1 MAAPSASDDDY
12 YDLGKYR
19 RSITTTS
26 PDAETWFNRGLVWC
40 YGFNHEEAV
49 RCFERALAADPA
61 CAMAYWGV
69 AYALGPN
76 YNKPWGFFDDEELET
91 VVQRT
96 HRMVEQA
103 SKCAASSGATP
114 LEKALVDALRYR
126 YPRDHVADGDQGG
139 EKECPIWNVQYA
151 DAMQRVH
158 ASFGADLDVAAL
170 CADAL
175 MNLTPWKLW
184 DLKTGLPAEGART
197 REVQLILERALT
209 QTPGGMEHP
218 GVLHLYIHYIEMSP
232 HPERGL
238 PAADA
243 LRSLVP
249 DAGHLL
255 HMPTHIDVLCGDYS
269 RGIASNRTA
278 FEADE
283 TFLARAGALNFYTLY
298 RMHDYHFCIYSA
310 LFAGQSRVALE
321 TVARMEAS
329 LSADLLQVRSPPMA
343 DWLEGFFA
351 MRVHALVR
359 FGRWDDLVALPIPED
374 QELYCVTTAMTH
386 YAKAVALAAT
396 SRLPDA
402 EAEREL
408 FLAARKRVP
417 ASRTLFN
424 NRCVDLLDVA
434 EAMME
439 GEVAFRRGRFDAAYA
454 HLRAAIARDDGLPYD
469 EPWGWMQPTRHAY
482 GALLMERA
490 HYAEAAAVYAEDLG
504 LDGKLPRALRHPGNV
519 WALHGYHE
527 CLVKLGRKEE
537 AAAVEP
543 ELRKAL
549 ERADVPIKSSC
560 FCRRVEAQC
569 AL

>member
-1 MAAPSASDDDY
+1 MAAASDEY
-12 YDLGKYR
+12 YNLGRYR
-19 RSITTTS
+19 RSITTKS
-26 PDAETWFNRGLVWC
+26 PEAETWFNRGLIWC

-49 RCFERALAADPA
+49 KCFERAIAADDA
-61 CAMAYWGV
+61 CAMAYWGL

-76 YNKPWGFFDDEELET
+76 YNKPWGFFDEEELET
-91 VVQRT
+91 TVQRT
-96 HRMVEQA
+96 HRMVELA
-103 SKCAASSGATP
+103 SKYAAAGDDVTP

-126 YPRDHVADGDQGG
+126 YPREHAG
-139 EKECPIWNVQYA
+139 KEDDRSIWNVKYA

-158 ASFGADLDVAAL
+158 AEFGDDLDVAAL

-184 DLKTGLPAEGART
+184 DIKTGHPAEGART
-197 REVQLILERALT
+197 SEVQAILERAL
-209 QTPGGMEHP
+209 QQQQPGRGMEHP
-218 GVLHLYIHYIEMSP
+218 GVMHLYIHFIEMSP
-232 HPERGL
+232 SPEAGL

-243 LRSLVP
+243 LRTLVP
-249 DAGHLL
+249 DAGHLN
-255 HMPTHIDVLCGDYS
+255 HMPTHIDVLVGDYA
-269 RGIASNRTA
+269 RGITSNQRA
-278 FEADE
+278 FAADE
-283 TFLARAGALNFYTLY
+283 KFLARAGALNFYTLY
-298 RMHDYHFCIYSA
+298 RMHDYHFCIYA
-310 LFAGQSRVALE
+310 AMFAGQSRVALE

-359 FGRWDDLVALPIPED
+359 FGRWEDIVALPLPED
-374 QELYCVTTAMTH
+374 PELYCTTTAMTH

-396 SRLPDA
+396 SCLPEA

-408 FLAARKRVP
+408 FFESRKRVP
-417 ASRTLFN
+417 ESRTLFN
-424 NRCVDLLDVA
+424 NRCIDLLGVA

-439 GEVAFRRGRFDAAYA
+439 GEVAFRHGRFDEAYA
-454 HLRAAIARDDGLPYD
+454 HLRTAIARDDGLPYD

-482 GALLMERA
+482 GALLMEQK
-490 HYAEAAAVYAEDLG
+490 HYEEAAAVYAEDLG
-504 LDGKLPRALRHPGNV
+504 LNDKLPRALRHPGNV

-527 CLVKLGRKEE
+527 CMVKLGREKE

-543 ELRKAL
+543 KLRAAL

-560 FCRRVEAQC
+560 FCRRVEGLDRC
-569 AL
+569 NM

>member
-1 MAAPSASDDDY
+1 MAAASDEY
-12 YDLGKYR
+12 YNLGRYR
-19 RSITTTS
+19 RSITTKS
-26 PDAETWFNRGLVWC
+26 PDAETWFNRGLIWC

-49 RCFERALAADPA
+49 KCFERAIAADDA
-61 CAMAYWGV
+61 CAMAYWGL

-76 YNKPWGFFDDEELET
+76 YNKPWGFFDEEELET
-91 VVQRT
+91 TVQRT
-96 HRMVEQA
+96 HRMVELA
-103 SKCAASSGATP
+103 SKYAATGEDVTP

-126 YPRDHVADGDQGG
+126 YPREHAG
-139 EKECPIWNVQYA
+139 KEDDRSIWNVKYA

-158 ASFGADLDVAAL
+158 AEFGDDLDVAAL

-184 DLKTGLPAEGART
+184 DIKTGHPAEGART
-197 REVQLILERALT
+197 REVQAILERAL
-209 QTPGGMEHP
+209 QQQQPGRSGMEHP
-218 GVLHLYIHYIEMSP
+218 GVLHLYIHFIEMSP
-232 HPERGL
+232 SPEAGL

-243 LRSLVP
+243 LRTLVP
-249 DAGHLL
+249 DAGHLN
-255 HMPTHIDVLCGDYS
+255 HMPTHIDVLVGDYAS
-269 RGIASNRTA
+269 GIASNQRA
-278 FEADE
+278 FVADE
-283 TFLARAGALNFYTLY
+283 KFLARAGALNFYTLY

-310 LFAGQSRVALE
+310 MFAGQSRVALE

-359 FGRWDDLVALPIPED
+359 FGRWEDIVALPLPED
-374 QELYCVTTAMTH
+374 PELYCTTTAMTH

-396 SRLPDA
+396 SRLPEA
-402 EAEREL
+402 EAERTL
-408 FLAARKRVP
+408 FFESRKRVP
-417 ASRTLFN
+417 ESRTLFN
-424 NRCVDLLDVA
+424 NRCIDLLGVA

-439 GEVAFRRGRFDAAYA
+439 GEVAFRHGRFDEAYA
-454 HLRAAIARDDGLPYD
+454 HLRTAIARDDGLPYD

-482 GALLMERA
+482 GALLMEQK
-490 HYAEAAAVYAEDLG
+490 HYEEAAAVYAEDLG
-504 LDGKLPRALRHPGNV
+504 LNDKLPRALRHPGNV

-527 CLVKLGRKEE
+527 CMVKLGREKE

-543 ELRKAL
+543 KLRAAL

-560 FCRRVEAQC
+560 FCRRVEGLDRC
-569 AL
+569 NM

>member
-1 MAAPSASDDDY
+1 MAAPNTSDDY
-12 YDLGKYR
+12 YDLGRYR
-19 RSITTTS
+19 RAITTQS
-26 PDAETWFNRGLVWC
+26 PDAETWFNRGLIWC

-49 RCFERALAADPA
+49 KCFERAITADA
-61 CAMAYWGV
+61 GCAMAYWGV

-103 SKCAASSGATP
+103 RKCAESGDGATP
-114 LEKALVDALRYR
+114 LEKALVEALRYR
-126 YPRDHVADGDQGG
+126 YPREHAPGDQA
-139 EKECPIWNVQYA
+139 EECPIWNVQYA

-158 ASFGADLDVAAL
+158 AEFGSDLDVAAL

-184 DLKTGLPAEGART
+184 DLKTGQPAQGART
-197 REVQLILERALT
+197 RQVQTILDRALQ
-209 QTPGGMEHP
+209 QTPGGMQHP

-232 HPERGL
+232 TPEAGL
-238 PAADA
+238 AAADA
-243 LRSLVP
+243 LRTLVP
-249 DAGHLL
+249 DAGHLN
-255 HMPTHIDVLCGDYS
+255 HMPTHIDVLCGDYR
-269 RGIASNRTA
+269 RGIASNRAA
-278 FEADE
+278 FASDE
-283 TFLARAGALNFYTLY
+283 KFLARAGALNFYTLY
-298 RMHDYHFCIYSA
+298 RMHDYHFCIYAA
-310 LFAGQSRVALE
+310 LFAGQSRVALD

-329 LSADLLQVRSPPMA
+329 LSASADLLEVRSPPMA

-359 FGRWDDLVALPIPED
+359 FGRWADLVALALPQD
-374 QELYCVTTAMTH
+374 QALYCVTTAMTH

-396 SRLPDA
+396 SRLPEA
-402 EAEREL
+402 EAERRR
-408 FLAARKRVP
+408 FLEARTRVP
-417 ASRTLFN
+417 ESRTLFN
-424 NRCVDLLDVA
+424 NRCIDLLAIA

-439 GEVAFRRGRFDAAYA
+439 GEVAFRRGRFDEAYA
-454 HLRAAIARDDGLPYD
+454 HLRQAVARDDGLPYD

-482 GALLMERA
+482 GALLMERE

-504 LDGKLPRALRHPGNV
+504 LDDKLPRQLRHPGNV

-527 CLVKLGRKEE
+527 CLVRLGREEE

-543 ELRKAL
+543 KLREAL
-549 ERADVPIKSSC
+549 EGADVPIKSSC